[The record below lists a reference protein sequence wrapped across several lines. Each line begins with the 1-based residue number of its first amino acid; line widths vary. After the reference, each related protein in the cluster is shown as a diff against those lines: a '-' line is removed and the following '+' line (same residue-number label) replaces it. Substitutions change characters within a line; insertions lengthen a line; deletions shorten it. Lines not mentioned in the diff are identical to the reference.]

1 MADANKRP
9 VHPFKLHCRLEAQQA
24 LANDP
29 KAFRVL
35 VWVSRNTRPVDY
47 PKDVWERR
55 LHIKSHT
62 MSAKLKKLVD
72 LGMIHDVNGYWEIR
86 KDYNGYDKHWVFAS
100 NAIASFTLGL
110 SGREMQIYAHIVSV
124 CGLSREF
131 YESSATVAKFFS
143 CKQQTVLD
151 ALKLFVELGLLSKTR
166 RYNSSCIYIL
176 DRNWDPNNDACT
188 ARIQKSRDRLEAL
201 ANKTTERIQ
210 KLRQR

>member
-1 MADANKRP
+1 MTETTKKR

-35 VWVSRNTRPVDY
+35 VWVSRNSRPVY
-47 PKDVWERR
+47 YSKDLWERR
-55 LHIKSHT
+55 LHISSKL
-62 MSAKLKKLVD
+62 MAKKLQKLVD

-110 SGREMQIYAHIVSV
+110 SGREMQIYAHIVSM
-124 CGLSREF
+124 CGLRHLF
-131 YESSATVAKFFS
+131 YESSVTLAKMFS

-151 ALKLFVELGLLSKTR
+151 ALKLFVELGLLSKIR
-166 RYNSSCIYIL
+166 RYNSSCVYSL